1 MPKKYQVDWE
11 GAYEDFKRCGCC
23 VREFREKHMH
33 RFCSEANLP
42 SLTWTAKRL
51 RAIALARLANDRK
64 GRDSRPGAS
73 ANSKLKSASV
83 QVFKLTPEILH
94 SRKSSGPHHNTTETN
109 GTAVD
114 VLLPNGVKFRFSSGN
129 PELFA
134 RSLISSFTHGGQYAD

>member
-23 VREFREKHMH
+23 VREFREKHIH
-33 RFCSEANLP
+33 RFCSDTKIP
-42 SLTWTAKRL
+42 SLTWIAKRF
-51 RAIALARLANDRK
+51 RMMDLANITDETEK
-64 GRDSRPGAS
+64 GFRPGPRV
-73 ANSKLKSASV
+73 NQQTERKPV
-83 QVFKLTPEILH
+83 QVFKLTPEILR
-94 SRKSSGPHHNTTETN
+94 SRKSSEFHQTETN
-109 GTAVD
+109 GSAVD